1 MGVDPVFSSLKTC
14 TWVSAVVVLFVF
26 GPRDGWHDLL
36 GFIIGRDFA
45 NFWLAARFTLEGN
58 AAASY
63 DFAQYMQSMQTLL
76 SPQGQFMNFSYLP
89 NALPVLAPL
98 GLMPYGL
105 ALSLWTLAGLA
116 AYVFAALGRQ
126 PFHGP
131 LGRRAPLMLLLAP
144 VSLLALGMGQAS
156 LLLAGLFVGGFRWLE
171 TRPRLA
177 GVMFGLLALKPQI
190 AIVLPIV
197 LIAGRHWLAL
207 AYAALVAVGCSVGSI
222 LLLGIEPWRAYAGD
236 TLQFQSAF
244 LDKFSGTS
252 GGLLMTPYALLRDLG
267 LGRSLALQLHV
278 GLAALIAIGLFVRAR
293 SRHGMAQIAL
303 LAALAAMLI
312 SPYGMA
318 YDLVIPTAALAW
330 RLSQSPD
337 LSNELQR
344 PVIGLFLAL
353 PVVAFVLTFFGLRLL
368 PLLLCAFLID
378 EWRRDSRR
386 FVHPPASP
394 A

>member
-1 MGVDPVFSSLKTC
+1 
-14 TWVSAVVVLFVF
+14 
-26 GPRDGWHDLL
+26 
-36 GFIIGRDFA
+36 
-45 NFWLAARFTLEGN
+45 
-58 AAASY
+58 
-63 DFAQYMQSMQTLL
+63 
-76 SPQGQFMNFSYLP
+76 
-89 NALPVLAPL
+89 
-98 GLMPYGL
+98 
-105 ALSLWTLAGLA
+105 
-116 AYVFAALGRQ
+116 
-126 PFHGP
+126 
-131 LGRRAPLMLLLAP
+131 
-144 VSLLALGMGQAS
+144 
-156 LLLAGLFVGGFRWLE
+156 
-171 TRPRLA
+171 
-177 GVMFGLLALKPQI
+177 
-190 AIVLPIV
+190 
-197 LIAGRHWLAL
+197 
-207 AYAALVAVGCSVGSI
+207 
-222 LLLGIEPWRAYAGD
+222 
-236 TLQFQSAF
+236 
-244 LDKFSGTS
+244 
-252 GGLLMTPYALLRDLG
+252 MTPYALLRDLG